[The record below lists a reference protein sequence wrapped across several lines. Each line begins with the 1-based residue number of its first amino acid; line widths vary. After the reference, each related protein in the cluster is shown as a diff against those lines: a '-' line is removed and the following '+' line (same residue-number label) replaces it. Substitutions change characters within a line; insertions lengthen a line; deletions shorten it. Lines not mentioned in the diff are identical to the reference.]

1 MGEVAEGIL
10 GRLMRAYDVHD
21 ESALAIQMGR
31 DMSTLRVWKSRDS
44 VPLLVLADAAKA
56 TGYSVEW
63 FRGDP
68 DATERASKRT
78 PDDDAPQLVLSQREA
93 QLIERYRST
102 DEEGRTA
109 VELVTS
115 TLATGGKPARAKKPR
130 AGNPTK
136 VGAYA
141 SPKVGAYP
149 PLKGDMELAMSVRE
163 GVPSWVGS
171 ADPVRPDST
180 KAGGGFDLGGS
191 ALLPISSA
199 SESRPLVLTIKGGSA
214 GATKDYEVI
223 PHFTAD
229 ASAGGG
235 VAHAEPV
242 SQELDQAGEMAFSSA
257 WLRDNLGHTSGKLAS
272 VRVRGDSMAPTLLD
286 GETIMIDTAVR
297 RVDVS
302 GIYVIEAH
310 GDRLVKRIDRKLD
323 GSLVIISDN
332 KAYPAETVAPGRLG
346 DINVIGRMVGR
357 WQR

>member
-10 GRLMRAYDVHD
+10 ARLMRAYDVHD

-31 DMSTLRVWKSRDS
+31 DMSTVRVWKSRDS

-63 FRGDP
+63 FRGEP
-68 DATERASKRT
+68 GATERASQRT
-78 PDDDAPQLVLSQREA
+78 PDDDAPRLALSPREA

-102 DEEGRTA
+102 DEDGRAA

-115 TLATGGKPARAKKPR
+115 TLATGGKPTRAKKPR

-136 VGAYA
+136 VGGY
-141 SPKVGAYP
+141 PLQVGE
-149 PLKGDMELAMSVRE
+149 MQLAMSVRE
-163 GVPSWVGS
+163 DMAPWVGS
-171 ADPVRPDST
+171 PDPVRADT
-180 KAGGGFDLGGS
+180 HKAGGGLNLGVS

-223 PHFTAD
+223 PHFKAA
-229 ASAGGG
+229 ASAGSVG
-235 VAHAEPV
+235 AHAEAV
-242 SQELDQAGEMAFSSA
+242 SQELDQAGEMAFSSD
-257 WLRDNLGHTSGKLAS
+257 WLRDNLGHTSGQLAS
-272 VRVRGDSMAPTLLD
+272 VRVRGDSMTPTLMD
-286 GETIMIDTAVR
+286 GETIMIDLAVR

-323 GSLVIISDN
+323 SSLVIISDN
-332 KAYPAETVAPGRLG
+332 KAYPAETVPPSRLA
-346 DINVIGRMVGR
+346 DIKVIGRMVGR

>member
-10 GRLMRAYDVHD
+10 ARLMRAYDVHD
-21 ESALAIQMGR
+21 ENALAIQMGR
-31 DMSTLRVWKSRDS
+31 DMSTVRVWKSRDS

-63 FRGDP
+63 FRGQP
-68 DATERASKRT
+68 GAVERASQRT
-78 PDDDAPQLVLSQREA
+78 PDDDAARLVLSQREA

-102 DEEGRTA
+102 DEDGRAA

-115 TLATGGKPARAKKPR
+115 TLATGGKPARPKKPR
-130 AGNPTK
+130 AGNPAK
-136 VGAYA
+136 VG
-141 SPKVGAYP
+141 VYP
-149 PLKGDMELAMSVRE
+149 SLQGGMQLVMTVRE
-163 GVPSWVGS
+163 DAAPWIGS
-171 ADPVRPDST
+171 ADPVRSDST
-180 KAGGGFDLGGS
+180 RAGGGFDLGVS

-223 PHFTAD
+223 PHYTAD

-235 VAHAEPV
+235 VVHAEPI

-272 VRVRGDSMAPTLLD
+272 VRVRGDSMTPTLMD
-286 GETIMIDTAVR
+286 GETIMIDLAVR

-332 KAYPAETVAPGRLG
+332 KAYPAEAVPPSRLA
-346 DINVIGRMVGR
+346 DIKVIGRMVGR